1 MVVHFNWLK
10 PCTTQNFTQMQ
21 GRKTSQLSAETETT
35 QPSQLAD
42 EEPLIEEVWTP
53 LLEQTSDPDH
63 QPSIK
68 HPEQLQG
75 GAVWGGRLR
84 RNVHPPKCF
93 RPGTVATQ

>member
-1 MVVHFNWLK
+1 
-10 PCTTQNFTQMQ
+10 MQ

-63 QPSIK
+63 QPSIEHQNSYK
-68 HPEQLQG
+68 VEQSGEEDCAETCIHL
-75 GAVWGGRLR
+75 
-84 RNVHPPKCF
+84 NVF
-93 RPGTVATQ
+93 D